1 MRRLFFIFIVIFFV
15 AVILVLKRRYQ
26 EKHAQ
31 KLLIEDILSSI
42 WKEYHQQKEK
52 SADFWLDRL
61 RTIRERYGDE
71 IAKSVADQ
79 LQSKITDEK

>member
-1 MRRLFFIFIVIFFV
+1 M
-15 AVILVLKRRYQ
+15 KRRYQ
-26 EKHAQ
+26 AKRAQ
-31 KLLIEDILSSI
+31 ELLVEDILSSI

-52 SADFWLDRL
+52 SADFWLGRL

-79 LQSKITDEK
+79 LQNKIGDQE